1 MIYKVWVCLECE
13 YDDIE
18 ADSEEEAFQIASDA
32 AMSGGSWEYTVSPVE
47 VYEWKDPVEVD
58 E

>member
-18 ADSEEEAFQIASDA
+18 ADNEDEAFQIASDA
-32 AMSGGSWEYTVSPVE
+32 AMSGGSWTWTVEE
-47 VYEWKDPVEVD
+47 VKED
-58 E
+58 